1 MSTRL
6 CCLLLVFVGA
16 GAYANSLGGP
26 FVFDDVASIEQNPS
40 IRSLAGSLIP
50 PDQQATAGRPVVN
63 FSFAVNYAIH
73 GLAVPGYHLVNIAIH
88 VLAALVLFDLVRL
101 TLSRRPLAERF
112 AAVANPLAFATALLW
127 LVHPIQ
133 TECVDYLSVR
143 NESLMALFFLLT
155 LDTAI
160 RAHGAS
166 RPGWAMAS
174 VLFCGLGM
182 ASKEVMVAAPIV
194 VVLYDWAFRSEP
206 PAVVLRRRYR
216 LYVAL
221 ASTWII
227 LLLLGLGGPKSAST
241 GFTLGVGPVAWAL
254 LQCRMVLRYFGLC
267 VWPSPLNF
275 DYGQAHAV
283 EFAELAPW
291 VAAMGVVLVGTAILL
306 FRRPRIGFALAW
318 CFVILA
324 PTSSVLPLVSEV
336 GAERR
341 MYLPLAALV
350 ALAVVGGYAIVQRFD
365 RWFDRWFDRRHALA
379 GWVLTLCLVAVPLFV
394 LTVRRN
400 TQYAGRVSIWE
411 SAVAAGPD
419 NARAHVNLANALRN
433 DLGDLGGA
441 EEHYRVALRLRPG
454 NALAH
459 TNLGSLLA
467 ITGRLG
473 EATDEFIMAIEID
486 PDLAEA
492 RAYLAIA
499 ERECAG
505 R

>member
-6 CCLLLVFVGA
+6 CCLLLVIAGA

-26 FVFDDVASIEQNPS
+26 FVFDDVAGIEQNAS
-40 IRSLAGSLIP
+40 IRSLAGSLVP

-63 FSFAVNYAIH
+63 FSFTVNYAIH
-73 GLAVPGYHLVNIAIH
+73 GLAVPGYHLLNIAIH

-101 TLSRRPLAERF
+101 TLSRRPLSERF
-112 AAVANPLAFATALLW
+112 GSIANPLAFATALLW

-155 LDTAI
+155 LDTAF
-160 RAHGAS
+160 RADGAS

-182 ASKEVMVAAPIV
+182 ASKEVMVVAPII
-194 VVLYDWAFRSEP
+194 VVLYDWAFRTEP
-206 PAVVLRRRYR
+206 PVEVLRRRHR
-216 LYVAL
+216 LYLAL
-221 ASTWII
+221 ASTWTI
-227 LLLLGLGGPKSAST
+227 LLLLGLGGPKSEST
-241 GFTLGVGPVAWAL
+241 GFALSVSPVAWAL
-254 LQCRMVLRYFGLC
+254 LQCRMVLRYFGLS
-267 VWPSPLNF
+267 VWPHPLNL

-291 VAAMGVVLVGTAILL
+291 VVAMAVVLIGTTILL
-306 FRRPRIGFALAW
+306 VGRPRIGFAPAW

-341 MYLPLAALV
+341 MYLPLAGLV
-350 ALAVVGGYAIVQRFD
+350 ALAVVGGYAIVQRSG
-365 RWFDRWFDRRHALA
+365 RRHALA
-379 GWVLTLCLVAVPLFV
+379 AWVTALCLVAVPLFV

-400 TQYAGRVSIWE
+400 AQYADRVSIWQ

-419 NARAHVNLANALRN
+419 SARAHVNLANALRN

-441 EEHYRVALRLRPG
+441 EEHYHLALRLRPR

-459 TNLGSLLA
+459 INLGSVLA
-467 ITGRLG
+467 ITGRLD
-473 EATDEFIMAIEID
+473 EATDEFNLAIESD
-486 PDLAEA
+486 PGMHQA
-492 RAYLAIA
+492 RVYLAMA
-499 ERECAG
+499 ERERVG

>member
-1 MSTRL
+1 M
-6 CCLLLVFVGA
+6 
-16 GAYANSLGGP
+16 
-26 FVFDDVASIEQNPS
+26 
-40 IRSLAGSLIP
+40 
-50 PDQQATAGRPVVN
+50 N

-88 VLAALVLFDLVRL
+88 VLAGLVLFDLVRL

-112 AAVANPLAFATALLW
+112 GAVANPLAFATALLW

-155 LDTAI
+155 LNTAI
-160 RAHGAS
+160 RADGAS

-206 PAVVLRRRYR
+206 PVDVLRRRYR
-216 LYVAL
+216 LYLAL
-221 ASTWII
+221 ASTWVI
-227 LLLLGLGGPKSAST
+227 LLLLGWGGPKSAST
-241 GFTLGVGPVAWAL
+241 GFTLGVSPVTWAL
-254 LQCRMVLRYFGLC
+254 VQCRMVLHYFGLC
-267 VWPSPLNF
+267 AWPHPLNL
-275 DYGQAHAV
+275 DYGPFHAV
-283 EFAELAPW
+283 GFAELAPW
-291 VAAMGVVLVGTAILL
+291 IVAMGVVLAGTTILL

-341 MYLPLAALV
+341 MYLPLAGLV
-350 ALAVVGGYAIVQRFD
+350 VLVVVGGYAILRRFD
-365 RWFDRWFDRRHALA
+365 QRRALA
-379 GWVLTLCLVAVPLFV
+379 GWVLALCLVAVPLFV
-394 LTVRRN
+394 LTVQRN
-400 TQYAGRVSIWE
+400 TQYAGRVSIWQ

-441 EEHYRVALRLRPG
+441 EEHYRAALRLRPR

-459 TNLGSLLA
+459 INLGSVLA
-467 ITGRLG
+467 ITGRLD
-473 EATDEFIMAIEID
+473 EATDEFNRALDID
-486 PDLAEA
+486 PGLNAA
-492 RAYLAIA
+492 RLYLARV
-499 ERECAG
+499 ER
-505 R
+505 